1 MKILLIT
8 QWYKPIKGAVKRMAR
23 IANHF
28 SENNEMTILTG
39 LPSYPTG
46 ILPKEYHWKLWVNE
60 KDGRAKVL
68 RTYEYPSLNKGV
80 LKRLLNNFSFMISSC
95 IGALILPK
103 QDIVIVTSPS
113 FLSGIPALLARS
125 LGAKMIFDIR
135 DLWPD
140 SAIELGYLKGNLM
153 IRTFKF
159 LEKLYYKKATI
170 ITTATP
176 SIREHLFQEGLPP
189 EKVKLLLNS
198 TDTDFFRPAKTDRR
212 KYGFKADD
220 FVLTYTGA
228 HGPAQGLEAFVKT
241 AANLKKYPKIK
252 FFFVG
257 EGEEKEKLIALAK
270 KLNLRNILFHNEV
283 PITEIVK
290 MVNFSD
296 IGLIGLAREKIFQ
309 QAMPTK
315 ASEYFAC
322 GKPVIATV
330 GGTLKEY
337 LHRYQTGFAV
347 AHNPKEIAEKIL
359 KIYQNPALKQK
370 MGKDARK
377 LALEVFS
384 DKKFYQT
391 LDKIIK

>member
-1 MKILLIT
+1 
-8 QWYKPIKGAVKRMAR
+8 MAR

-28 SENNEMTILTG
+28 SEDHEMTVLTG

-46 ILPKEYHWKLWVNE
+46 ILPKEYHKKLWVNE
-60 KDGRAKVL
+60 RDGKTKVL
-68 RTYEYPSLNKGV
+68 RTYEYPSPNKGV
-80 LKRLLNNFSFMISSC
+80 LKRLLNNFSFMVSSC
-95 IGALILPK
+95 IGVLTLPK

-113 FLSGIPALLARS
+113 FLSGIPGLLARS

-153 IRTFKF
+153 IRTFKS

-170 ITTATP
+170 ITTTTP
-176 SIREHLFQEGLPP
+176 SIREYLLKEGIPS

-198 TDTDFFRPAKTDRR
+198 TDTDFFKPAKTDRK
-212 KYGFKADD
+212 KYGFKNDD
-220 FVLTYTGA
+220 FILIYTGA
-228 HGPAQGLEAFVKT
+228 HGPAQGLETFVKT
-241 AANLKKYPKIK
+241 AANLKKYSKIK

-257 EGEEKEKLIALAK
+257 EGEEKEKLITLGK
-270 KLNLRNILFHNEV
+270 KLNLRNFLFHNEV

-296 IGLIGLAREKIFQ
+296 IGLIGLAKEKIFQ

-322 GKPVIATV
+322 GKPVIATC

-337 LHRYQTGFAV
+337 LHRYQVGFAV
-347 AHNPKEIAEKIL
+347 THNPEEIAEKIL
-359 KIYQNPALKQK
+359 KIYQNHALKQK
-370 MGKDARK
+370 MGKNARK
-377 LALEVFS
+377 LALEIFS
-384 DKKFYQT
+384 DKVFFQT
-391 LDKIIK
+391 LDRILKLKD